1 MNNKIK
7 IELVDILNIL
17 EKLSDETYKG
27 KYSLL
32 KKIYQKI
39 NMNDKLIMKLNKEL
53 TENEDEY
60 HKLTIFNKTNF
71 EELLKTMN
79 EEDRTNIT
87 NKLKELKELTF
98 KVIMGEGKDEHECDD
113 NCEHNHIFDPN
124 QLMNNKK
131 MQKIL
136 NNKKLRYNLEQQL
149 KKTTG
154 MKNSS
159 LEEILKANIPKEQK
173 KMMDTLLKN
182 DTVKKITDKVLN
194 EENLLKLKNLFLEL
208 TEREEVKSELD
219 KIKCIID
226 EDNFIESISNIY
238 NDFQKTGDLKDIEKL
253 VKENTQLQD
262 VLKKLD
268 TALKNDV
275 INIDRIKGMLKT
287 LGMEFIEKV
296 QALNIIDKSDIKN
309 ITNLG
314 GQFNLLSGFFGDSK
328 PIEDAKTKK
337 DKEKKRREKA
347 KKDYRR
353 KLRSQ
358 LKKNNRKQK
367 KPRGGS
373 V

>member
-1 MNNKIK
+1 MNKIK
-7 IELVDILNIL
+7 IELVEIFSML
-17 EKLSDETYKG
+17 EKKDMEETYKK
-27 KYSLL
+27 KYGLL

-39 NMNDKLIMKLNKEL
+39 NMNESLIMKLNKEL
-53 TENEDEY
+53 TESEGNY

-71 EELLKTMN
+71 EELFNSMN
-79 EEDRTNIT
+79 EDEKTELK
-87 NKLKELKELTF
+87 NKFIQLKETTIKA
-98 KVIMGEGKDEHECDD
+98 IMGEKQEQHECGND
-113 NCEHNHIFDPN
+113 CEHNHMFDPN
-124 QLMNNKK
+124 QLMNSKK

-149 KKTTG
+149 RKTTG

-159 LEEILKANIPKEQK
+159 LEEILKSNIPKEQK
-173 KMMDTLLKN
+173 KMMDAILNN

-194 EENLLKLKNLFLEL
+194 EENLLKIKDVFLKLVEK
-208 TEREEVKSELD
+208 EEVKSELD
-219 KIKCIID
+219 KFRCIVN
-226 EDNFIESISNIY
+226 EENFIESITDIY
-238 NDFQKTGDLKDIEKL
+238 NEFQKTGDLKDIERL
-253 VKENTQLQD
+253 VKENTKLQD

-268 TALKNDV
+268 NAFKTDV
-275 INIDRIKGMLKT
+275 LNIDKIKNMLYK
-287 LGMEFIEKV
+287 LLMEFVEEV
-296 QALNIIDKSDIKN
+296 QKLEIVDMNDIKSLK
-309 ITNLG
+309 NLG
-314 GQFNLLSGFFGDSK
+314 GQFNLLSGFFGEQK

-367 KPRGGS
+367 KPKGGS